1 MIEVLIGD
9 AEKIRLEPPG
19 HLGEGAEFV
28 LYRPQREFHQVK
40 RQHGR
45 DGVWALKTLNSSK
58 ILPRFRERLL
68 GAGGSVDDVCYFI
81 SGHAAHP
88 LDELVDRARG
98 AQAASEF
105 RDEFVQGK

>member
-1 MIEVLIGD
+1 MIEVLLGD

-40 RQHGR
+40 RQYGR
-45 DGVWALKTLNSSK
+45 DRVWSLKTLNSSK

-68 GAGGSVDDVCYFI
+68 AVADAFDALRRAGFVWQIKTRKGPANTRS
-81 SGHAAHP
+81 S
-88 LDELVDRARG
+88 ARHRSL
-98 AQAASEF
+98 AP
-105 RDEFVQGK
+105 R